1 MKKRGQILKVL
12 LLTSVYCFGIF
23 LSANNSTYFSAENIS
38 KNNEQLAYSATT
50 SKALFVH
57 TQQFENSLS
66 EVTEFSSPNFKLFND
81 DFAAISAS
89 NTLEFNAT
97 FKQYKNYLQNTLIR
111 HRKSDL
117 IFPFHNFW

>member
-12 LLTSVYCFGIF
+12 LLTSIYCFGIF
-23 LSANNSTYFSAENIS
+23 LSANNSTYFSTQNVDQ
-38 KNNEQLAYSATT
+38 NNEQLAYSATT
-50 SKALFVH
+50 SKILYVH
-57 TQQFENSLS
+57 TQQIENSLS
-66 EVTEFSSPNFKLFND
+66 DILEYSLPSFKLSNND
-81 DFAAISAS
+81 FLAISAS